1 MSKKIEYADKYVR
14 IFWSQMD
21 AIVYLSTNNFN
32 IAIKFFRNHAV
43 ILVITQDCAPF
54 LANMYKTFLRNILLY
69 LLMIS
74 QVAK

>member
-32 IAIKFFRNHAV
+32 IAIKFFR
-43 ILVITQDCAPF
+43 
-54 LANMYKTFLRNILLY
+54 
-69 LLMIS
+69 S
-74 QVAK
+74 

>member
-14 IFWSQMD
+14 IFWSQID

-32 IAIKFFRNHAV
+32 IAIKFFGNHAV

-54 LANMYKTFLRNILLY
+54 LANMYKTFRNILLY

>member
-1 MSKKIEYADKYVR
+1 MSKKIEYADKYVH

-21 AIVYLSTNNFN
+21 ATVYLSTNNFN

-54 LANMYKTFLRNILLY
+54 LANMYKTFKKYFVVLIND
-69 LLMIS
+69 
-74 QVAK
+74 